1 MVENLIK
8 LLKSILILTEIVYH
22 LKNKQKYLMNLLKK
36 NSYEFLDLKEKINSN
51 NLIYKYKTKGRS
63 VKDFSKYQN
72 LQPIYL

>member
-1 MVENLIK
+1 M
-8 LLKSILILTEIVYH
+8 
-22 LKNKQKYLMNLLKK
+22 KNE
-36 NSYEFLDLKEKINSN
+36 SYEFLDLKEKINSN